1 MFTFI
6 QENLGSLLILLGVAV
21 IVTLVIVS
29 RLRAKKQG
37 KSTCGCGCQ
46 ACPMAD
52 ACHRKE
58 NKK

>member
-29 RLRAKKQG
+29 RIRAKKQG

-46 ACPMAD
+46 SCPMAD